1 MLWAVRCSSRG
12 RAKEAPFRESKLTQL
27 LWDSIRGD
35 SKTLMIAC
43 CTPFQLHLEETLNT
57 LKYAS
62 TAIRIKSTPRIV
74 LDPRERLIE
83 DLKSEIKRLKK
94 RNAKLV
100 QTVEDLKTS
109 KEAQFSSDYTP
120 LQERPRLLDPDSN
133 NCIPMG
139 TPRCEFQIESFPEL
153 DHLEEEFHNNLQLQ
167 ESLSRS
173 SLSSQQ
179 QLQLP
184 EEVKTTNSE
193 KSSSKVESL

>member
-1 MLWAVRCSSRG
+1 
-12 RAKEAPFRESKLTQL
+12 
-27 LWDSIRGD
+27 
-35 SKTLMIAC
+35 MIAC

-83 DLKSEIKRLKK
+83 DLKSEIKRLKQ

-109 KEAQFSSDYTP
+109 KDAQFSQNYTP
-120 LQERPRLLDPDSN
+120 LQEGSKLLDLDSN
-133 NCIPMG
+133 NCIPVG
-139 TPRCEFQIESFPEL
+139 IPNCEFQIESFPEL
-153 DHLEEEFHNNLQLQ
+153 DHIEEEFHNNLQLQ

-184 EEVKTTNSE
+184 EEPKTTNSE
-193 KSSSKVESL
+193 KSSSEVEFL